1 MSEYS
6 LPTLWHTKTRRKRP
20 LILWLIVFSAVALS
34 TLLYSTSRLASTVD
48 NRIRRRSAVVQ
59 HPLQDSINN
68 DHDEQTSL
76 AEDDYAAT
84 SRTDV
89 SQTEIDSA
97 EISVKIPDSDVN
109 PNWLVTPDTSAF
121 PSYAKYS
128 ALVEK
133 ADGLPDVVYISFEE
147 ATEDDVLTGWEAEWV
162 SHGTYNTTTW
172 GLLKEPR
179 IDFVYTWVNGSDTSF
194 RATKRPY
201 ELNSTLHDK
210 EGTWIGRHGENRY
223 RDWNEFKY
231 SVRSVEK
238 YAPFRNKIQ
247 VLVNSLSENDQQV
260 SKQIPGWLDQR
271 RAGDIFEVLTQEDF
285 FESDK
290 RHCLPSFNSLT
301 IENQL
306 HNTESGVDRVRHF
319 CKLYLYLKY

>member
-128 ALVEK
+128 ALV
-133 ADGLPDVVYISFEE
+133 
-147 ATEDDVLTGWEAEWV
+147 
-162 SHGTYNTTTW
+162 
-172 GLLKEPR
+172 
-179 IDFVYTWVNGSDTSF
+179 
-194 RATKRPY
+194 
-201 ELNSTLHDK
+201 
-210 EGTWIGRHGENRY
+210 
-223 RDWNEFKY
+223 
-231 SVRSVEK
+231 
-238 YAPFRNKIQ
+238 
-247 VLVNSLSENDQQV
+247 
-260 SKQIPGWLDQR
+260 
-271 RAGDIFEVLTQEDF
+271 
-285 FESDK
+285 
-290 RHCLPSFNSLT
+290 
-301 IENQL
+301 
-306 HNTESGVDRVRHF
+306 
-319 CKLYLYLKY
+319 